1 MILDTLSNSRHY
13 QVLSPRFEKA
23 FTFLRQV
30 TDTAAVGRHEIAG
43 DDVYAL
49 VQQQR
54 TISVVDRQYEAHRKY
69 VDIQYIIRGREIM
82 YWAPLALLRNVTKP
96 YDADHDA
103 ALFSLVPEGVPI
115 PVRAGQ
121 FVIFFPDDGH
131 VPLCAWDE
139 PDDVLKVVVKVR
151 V

>member
-1 MILDTLSNSRHY
+1 MILDTLDNARRY
-13 QVLSPRFEKA
+13 ELLSPRFEKA

-30 TDTAAVGRHEIAG
+30 TDATTVGRHEIAG
-43 DDVYAL
+43 DDIYAL

-54 TISVVDRQYEAHRKY
+54 TMPVVDRQYEAHRKY

-82 YWAPLALLRNVTKP
+82 YWAPLHLLTNVTKP
-96 YDADHDA
+96 YDAEHDA
-103 ALFSLVPEGVPI
+103 ALFGLVPEGVPI
-115 PVRAGQ
+115 PVQAGQ

-131 VPLCAWDE
+131 VPVCAWDT